1 MFVWPLV
8 FSPIPRPPPRVPR
21 VRAGRP
27 TNYTLPTHFP
37 SPPNPHP
44 HPFLPFPAPQT
55 PSKINPAELCPVVIQ
70 PASRGASG
78 ATFNDITT
86 LLSADMSSWYAG
98 NSRLE
103 NPADRANEVDGVWT
117 VPDGAGGRRPVSG
130 ALYKDSLKT
139 MPVVVARLCGDEPQ
153 ADAMPTLGELAA
165 TYKVQHSVS
174 AGRLAALV
182 QAMTDEFEGTMPA
195 TNDGRNRL
203 YAAMMER
210 LVVTDD
216 KLKAPLVVF
225 TEAEV
230 EGYEEVV
237 ARGVLGL
244 SGCPQSHLFKEPR
257 MLYGGP
263 HLMDIAG
270 EFRIELPQ
278 AEKTKL
284 ARLAVAAD
292 GDPDMHRT
300 TKAGMVLAMYHVW
313 RDGGISLLA
322 NGYHKVKRCLA
333 RVLAVDVAPGVDF
346 AVAFNE
352 MVEAEIRA
360 FTQTTAG
367 VPSHV
372 EMMQEM
378 RGSLPEYGGAGGA
391 GGGGP
396 GGDE

>member
-1 MFVWPLV
+1 V
-8 FSPIPRPPPRVPR
+8 SGQAAPPTTYYQHT
-21 VRAGRP
+21 P
-27 TNYTLPTHFP
+27 TP
-37 SPPNPHP
+37 SS
-44 HPFLPFPAPQT
+44 PFPAPRP

-70 PASRGASG
+70 PASRAASG
-78 ATFNDITT
+78 ATFDAIRT
-86 LLSADMSSWYAG
+86 LLSADTNPWYAG
-98 NSRLE
+98 KSRLAD
-103 NPADRANEVDGVWT
+103 PADRANEVDGVWT
-117 VPDGAGGRRPVSG
+117 VSDGAGGRRPISG

-139 MPVVVARLCGDEPQ
+139 MPVVVARFCGDEPPQ
-153 ADAMPTLGELAA
+153 GDAMPTLGELAA

-182 QAMTDEFEGTMPA
+182 QAMTHEFGGDMPPA
-195 TNDGRNRL
+195 NEDRDRL

-230 EGYEEVV
+230 DGYEEVV

-263 HLMDIAG
+263 HLMDSAD
-270 EFRIELPQ
+270 ETRMELSQ
-278 AEKTKL
+278 AEKNKL

-292 GDPDMHRT
+292 GDPDMHPT
-300 TKAGMVLAMYHVW
+300 TKAAMVLAMYHVW
-313 RDGGISLLA
+313 RDGSFSLLDM
-322 NGYHKVKRCLA
+322 GYDMVERGLA

-352 MVEAEIRA
+352 MIEAEIRA

-378 RGSLPEYGGAGGA
+378 QGSLPEYGGAGGA